1 MVRHTVFCDVI
12 GAPGNVVELEKNDRD
27 HLFKVFRASIGD
39 EVELLDGRGRRG
51 IAHVIEGKL
60 LSLESVEDIPDP
72 ERKYHLYCA
81 VAKRNKFEPLLKQ
94 CAELGVWSIV
104 PVKFTRSVSD
114 SDKSGGR
121 WKILLQEGCKQ
132 SKNPFVPIIREPV
145 SLDTALEEM
154 KNFHAFY
161 GGIGEISETL
171 SDSGKDAAF
180 LVGPEGGFT
189 PEELEKIKNSGLR
202 TLNLGPYVLR
212 LETAAVCGMAVLR
225 KILPLLIF
233 CTVLF
238 CGCNK
243 PATMKHPLM
252 QKGTQ
257 YRNDGNYKLALEFY
271 RNCLKKHPDSPEV
284 ILALAQL
291 YDEYLDQPIPALF
304 YYDEYLKN
312 PPPGVDTT
320 LAKNSR
326 DLVYSRLGR
335 KFERSST
342 AVIKL
347 QQEKAALTRQN
358 ELLRRYVQQLKNSL
372 NKALKNKKT
381 PPKAE
386 KKVKSVKSAKPTAR
400 GKR

>member
-1 MVRHTVFCDVI
+1 MVRHTVYCDVI

-60 LSLESVEDIPDP
+60 LSLESVEDIPEP

-189 PEELEKIKNSGLR
+189 PEELEKIKISGLR

-238 CGCNK
+238 CGCGK

-312 PPPGVDTT
+312 PPHGVDTT

-326 DLVYSRLGR
+326 ELVYSRLGR
-335 KFERSST
+335 KFERSNT

>member
-1 MVRHTVFCDVI
+1 MVRHTVYCDVI
-12 GAPGNVVELEKNDRD
+12 GAPGSIVELEKNDRD

-60 LSLESVEDIPDP
+60 LSLESVEDIPEP

-189 PEELEKIKNSGLR
+189 PEELEKIKISGLR

-238 CGCNK
+238 CGCGK

-291 YDEYLDQPIPALF
+291 YDEYLDLPIPALF

-326 DLVYSRLGR
+326 ELVYSRLGR

-347 QQEKAALTRQN
+347 QQEKADLARQN